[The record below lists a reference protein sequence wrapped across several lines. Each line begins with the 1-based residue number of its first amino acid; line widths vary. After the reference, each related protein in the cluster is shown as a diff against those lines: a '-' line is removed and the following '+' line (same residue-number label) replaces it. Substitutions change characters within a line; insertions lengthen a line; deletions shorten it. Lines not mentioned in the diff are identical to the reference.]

1 MRGFRL
7 IGTGMAVPGI
17 RFSNDDFSGWLD
29 TSDAWIRP
37 RTGIKARYFCRQPQE
52 QVRCGKGT
60 EDAEAQSGPVPESA
74 YGPDCMA
81 TLAASAG
88 EEALKNAGV
97 SPSDIG
103 LIICATSTPSEAMP
117 STACLVQKRLGIPS
131 GTAALDLN
139 AACTGFIYAM
149 SVAFSL
155 LQAGAASGRMYALV
169 IGADA
174 MSDILDFQDRST
186 CVLFGDG
193 AGAAVMKLDEDN
205 RYPCHFHLGAE
216 GNDEALFCENGKLR
230 MDGKAVFRFAVSKI
244 LGEMEQLNQKSG
256 IKPDE
261 ITHIICHQANSRIL
275 DYVKRARHL
284 RDEQLFMDLDRF
296 GNTGAASVPIAL
308 ADMKQ
313 QGRLKTGDSLFLVGF
328 GGGLTWGSMYLKV

>member
-7 IGTGMAVPGI
+7 VGTGMSVPGI

-37 RTGIKARYFCRQPQE
+37 RTGIRSRYFCHKPQE
-52 QVRCGKGT
+52 SIRCGEEAEVS
-60 EDAEAQSGPVPESA
+60 EDCTV
-74 YGPDCMA
+74 

-88 EEALKNAGV
+88 EAALKDAGI
-97 SPSDIG
+97 SPCDIG
-103 LIICATSTPSEAMP
+103 LIICATSTPQEAMP

-131 GTAALDLN
+131 GTPALDLN

-149 SVAFSL
+149 SAAFSL
-155 LQAGAASGRMYALV
+155 LQSGAAAGRMYALV

-174 MSDILDFQDRST
+174 MSDILDFRDRST

-193 AGAAVMKLDEDN
+193 AGATVMKLDNED

-216 GNDEALFCENGKLR
+216 GNDEALLCEGGKLR

-244 LGEMEQLNQKSG
+244 LGEMEQLNQAAG
-256 IKPDE
+256 IKPEE
-261 ITHIICHQANSRIL
+261 ITHILCHQANSRIL

-284 RDEQLFMDLDRF
+284 REDQLFMDLDRF

-308 ADMKQ
+308 ADMNR
-313 QGRLKTGDSLFLVGF
+313 QGRLKAGDSLLLVGF